1 MSEQPAIIADSPR
14 PDARPR
20 GALGNP
26 AARRYAIAG
35 AVLLGVA
42 AAAALLWL
50 AHRERPESAPTNP
63 APVAGE
69 PATAPAGAA
78 PSPQEGGAVPRRN
91 GGGSDAQTAQAGAS
105 CPALPAGLDAPP
117 PPLPDSDGFVRERL
131 GCVGAL
137 APLWLRQPDLARRA
151 AVLLDNA
158 KSGKLPRRQVAFMA
172 SPHAFKALER
182 DGALFVDPASWRRYD
197 AVIDALTCLPP
208 QQAAAL
214 ASVFEPLLI
223 DALAELGVAVTA
235 TEAHLHAALA
245 QVEAIPM
252 PPGFLPITQEKVLYE
267 YADPELEALPPLQKQ
282 LLRLGPANLA
292 RLKDY
297 AREVRQALRRQAS
310 GSCPAG

>member
-1 MSEQPAIIADSPR
+1 MIEQPAIIADSPR
-14 PDARPR
+14 PDARR
-20 GALGNP
+20 EAASRNL

-42 AAAALLWL
+42 AASVLLWL
-50 AHRERPESAPTNP
+50 EHRERPGSAPTNP
-63 APVAGE
+63 VPVAGE
-69 PATAPAGAA
+69 PATASGGAA
-78 PSPQEGGAVPRRN
+78 PSPQEGGAAPGRN
-91 GGGSDAQTAQAGAS
+91 GRETGAQTAQTGAS

-117 PPLPDSDGFVRERL
+117 PPLPESDGFVRERL

-137 APLWLRQPDLARRA
+137 APLWLQQPDLARRA

-172 SPHAFKALER
+172 SPRPFKALER

-214 ASVFEPLLI
+214 ARVFEPLLI
-223 DALAELGVAVTA
+223 EALAELGVAVTA
-235 TEAHLHAALA
+235 TQAHLHAALA
-245 QVEAIPM
+245 QVEAMPM
-252 PPGFLPITQEKVLYE
+252 PPGFLPLQQENVLYE

-310 GSCPAG
+310 ASCPGG